1 VSKLKLRVHGGY
13 QVFEDK
19 NPTADVA
26 HAIELQKKYN
36 GKRFQIDNIKILL
49 DGVKSCEQKKITY
62 FIQLFKINTEI

>member
-1 VSKLKLRVHGGY
+1 MSKLKLRVHGGY

-36 GKRFQIDNIKILL
+36 GKRFEIDNIKILL
-49 DGVKSCEQKKITY
+49 DGV
-62 FIQLFKINTEI
+62 LEI